1 MAEIGKRN
9 LLTIVRGAPPGFYL
23 DGGPLGEIL
32 LPGRFIPPGAT
43 PGGKIDVF
51 VYRDSE
57 DRLVATTQKALAS
70 VGEFAG
76 LEVVSINPRIGAF
89 LDWGLDKDLLL
100 PIRETS
106 GPVNVGDRVVVQVV
120 LDEKTDRLIASARI
134 NRRLEI
140 TPIDTYHPGDAVK
153 LLVLS
158 QSPLGYNM
166 IVNDAHR
173 GLLYQTDVMGPLE
186 IGQRVEGYVRSIR
199 PDGKLDLALGRAGYR
214 RIAPLTEQILAALTA
229 KGGHLPFHD
238 NSPPENIRNYFGV
251 SKKAFKQAIGALF
264 RERRIYIDPDGNRL
278 VTPDRDPPGK
288 RT

>member
-1 MAEIGKRN
+1 MALIGKRN

-23 DGGPLGEIL
+23 DGGTHGEIL

-43 PGGKIDVF
+43 PGGQIDVF

-57 DRLVATTQKALAS
+57 DRLVATTQKPLAS

-76 LEVVSINPRIGAF
+76 LRVVSINPRIGAF

-134 NRRLEI
+134 NRRLEL
-140 TPIDTYHPGDAVK
+140 TPLDTYHAGDAVK

-173 GLLYQTDVMGPLE
+173 GLLYATDVAGPLE
-186 IGQRVEGYVRSIR
+186 IGQRVEGYVRSVR
-199 PDGKLDLALGRAGYR
+199 PDGKLDLAVGRAGFR
-214 RIAPLTEQILAALTA
+214 RIAPLTEQILEALAA
-229 KGGHLPFHD
+229 KGGRLPFHD
-238 NSPPENIRNYFGV
+238 NSPPENIRNFFGV
-251 SKKAFKQAIGALF
+251 SKKAFKQAIGVLF
-264 RERRIYIDPDGNRL
+264 RERRIYIEPDGIRL
-278 VTPDRDPPGK
+278 VNPETK
-288 RT
+288 K

>member
-1 MAEIGKRN
+1 MALIGKRN

-23 DGGPLGEIL
+23 DGGTHGEIL

-57 DRLVATTQKALAS
+57 DRLVATTQKPLAS

-76 LEVVSINPRIGAF
+76 LRVVSVNSHIGAF

-120 LDEKTDRLIASARI
+120 LDEKTDRLIASARL

-140 TPIDTYHPGDAVK
+140 TPVDVYHAGDSVK
-153 LLVLS
+153 LLVMS
-158 QSPLGYNM
+158 ESPLGYNM
-166 IVNDAHR
+166 IVN
-173 GLLYQTDVMGPLE
+173 
-186 IGQRVEGYVRSIR
+186 
-199 PDGKLDLALGRAGYR
+199 GK
-214 RIAPLTEQILAALTA
+214 
-229 KGGHLPFHD
+229 
-238 NSPPENIRNYFGV
+238 SV
-251 SKKAFKQAIGALF
+251 
-264 RERRIYIDPDGNRL
+264 
-278 VTPDRDPPGK
+278 V
-288 RT
+288 

>member
-1 MAEIGKRN
+1 MALIGKRN

-23 DGGPLGEIL
+23 DGGSHGEIL

-57 DRLVATTQKALAS
+57 DRLVATTQKPLAT

-76 LEVVSINPRIGAF
+76 LRVVSINPRIGAF

-100 PIRETS
+100 PIREAS
-106 GPVNVGDRVVVQVV
+106 GPVNVGDVVVVQVV

-134 NRRLEI
+134 NRRLEL

-173 GLLYQTDVMGPLE
+173 GLLYQTDVQGKLE

-199 PDGKLDLALGRAGYR
+199 PDGKLDLALGRAGFR
-214 RIAPLTEQILAALTA
+214 RIAPLTEQILEALSA

-238 NSPPENIRNYFGV
+238 NSPPENIRNFFGV
-251 SKKAFKQAIGALF
+251 SKKAFKQAIGVLF
-264 RERRIYIDPDGNRL
+264 RERRIYIEPDGIRL
-278 VTPDRDPPGK
+278 VTPEQNR
-288 RT
+288 